1 MSTYTRTRLDGRFT
15 LDARIG
21 EGTFAEIYRATD
33 TQTGAVVAIKTLRA
47 EQADNRQ
54 AIALFQQEGEIGSSL
69 VHANIVRVL
78 SYGETSGTSFI
89 VMELVSGISLR
100 RRMRRAIPLSISESV
115 RLIRS
120 VLRGLDVIHR
130 AGYVH
135 RDIKPQN
142 ILLEADGTPKITD
155 FGITLRTGGI
165 RAPGDGTTLGTAA
178 YIAPEQAAGWEIGP
192 QADLYAV
199 GVVLY
204 EMLTGQVPFPGDDP
218 IEVMH
223 RHMYETPRDPRSFND
238 AISPALSAVVLR
250 ALAKEPEARFSSARE
265 MHDALEMLH
274 FDELPGRAPVRAAA
288 AAMRSANRREPVR
301 TERAPFL
308 TSFVGALMLAVLV
321 LILVLALVSSGVGA
335 DDSLHNTSQPTEP
348 TGIVIDQ
355 PAATPPE
362 SHEQAPIVQ
371 LPLTTPT
378 PSAAEQTPVNNSVGE
393 ATASATTTAAAMV
406 TPSPTPPPTP
416 NATSTP
422 QPTATPKPTETP
434 APEIAQAP
442 VRTNSAVSNKK
453 PGANNEGNSGRHP
466 QKKQKKDSAGTGGQ
480 STDNAQAEN
489 ASNAASQPVAQS
501 GNNAGSNQRSN
512 RGFGATQNVTN
523 APDSNQPPIVNDSS
537 GSTSSGQEANE
548 SDHHQKK
555 KGGG

>member
-1 MSTYTRTRLDGRFT
+1 MSTYTRARLDDRFA

-33 TQTGAVVAIKTLRA
+33 TQTGAVVAIKTLRP
-47 EQADNRQ
+47 EQSDNRQ
-54 AIALFQQEGEIGSSL
+54 AIALFHQEGEIGSSL
-69 VHANIVRVL
+69 VHPNIVRVL

-115 RLIRS
+115 RLIRA
-120 VLRGLDVIHR
+120 VLRGLDVIHM
-130 AGYVH
+130 AGYIH

-223 RHMYETPRDPRSFND
+223 RHMYETPRDPRALND

-250 ALAKEPEARFSSARE
+250 ALAKEPEARFASARE

-274 FDELPGRAPVRAAA
+274 FEELPGRAPVRAAA
-288 AAMRSANRREPVR
+288 TMMRPANRRRLYR
-301 TERAPFL
+301 TARAPFL

-348 TGIVIDQ
+348 AGIVVDR
-355 PAATPPE
+355 PATTPPE
-362 SHEQAPIVQ
+362 LHEQAPVVQ
-371 LPLTTPT
+371 LPRVTPT
-378 PSAAEQTPVNNSVGE
+378 PTDVEQTPVNNSVST
-393 ATASATTTAAAMV
+393 ATASATS
-406 TPSPTPPPTP
+406 TPSPTPS
-416 NATSTP
+416 ATSTP
-422 QPTATPKPTETP
+422 QPTATATATPKPTEPP
-434 APEIAQAP
+434 APQVAEAP
-442 VRTNSAVSNKK
+442 IQTDSASNKK
-453 PGANNEGNSGRHP
+453 PDANNDGNSGQNP
-466 QKKQKKDSAGTGGQ
+466 QQKQKKKSADSGSQ
-480 STDNAQAEN
+480 PNDNAQAGN
-489 ASNAASQPVAQS
+489 ASNAASQPVAES
-501 GNNAGSNQRSN
+501 DPNGNANQRKN

-523 APDSNQPPIVNDSS
+523 APDSSQPPVVNESNS
-537 GSTSSGQEANE
+537 NTSSGQDADE
-548 SDHHQKK
+548 SNPHRKK
-555 KGGG
+555 HGRSG

>member
-1 MSTYTRTRLDGRFT
+1 MSTYARTRLDDRFT

-33 TQTGAVVAIKTLRA
+33 TQTGSVVAVKTLRP

-54 AIALFQQEGEIGSSL
+54 AIALFHQEGEIGSSL

-78 SYGETSGTSFI
+78 SYGETFGTYFI

-100 RRMRRAIPLSISESV
+100 RKMRRAVPMSISESV

-120 VLRGLDVIHR
+120 VLRGLDAVHE

-192 QADLYAV
+192 QADLYAA

-223 RHMYETPRDPRSFND
+223 RHMFETPRDPRELND

-250 ALAKEPEARFSSARE
+250 ALAKEPEARFTSARE
-265 MHDALEMLH
+265 MHDALAMLH
-274 FDELPGRAPVRAAA
+274 FAELPGHALLRATTTMQRTAL
-288 AAMRSANRREPVR
+288 RRRPSR
-301 TERAPFL
+301 TARAPFL

-321 LILVLALVSSGVGA
+321 LIIALALVSSGVGA
-335 DDSLHNTSQPTEP
+335 DDSIQNPSQPTEAA
-348 TGIVIDQ
+348 GIVVDH
-355 PAATPPE
+355 PATTTPGP
-362 SHEQAPIVQ
+362 HEQAPVVQ
-371 LPLTTPT
+371 RPL
-378 PSAAEQTPVNNSVGE
+378 
-393 ATASATTTAAAMV
+393 V
-406 TPSPTPPPTP
+406 TPSPTETVQQPANNSAGAATASPTTTPSPTP
-416 NATSTP
+416 SPSATSTP
-422 QPTATPKPTETP
+422 QPTATPKPTEAP
-434 APEIAQAP
+434 APQVAQAP
-442 VRTNSAVSNKK
+442 VQTDSANADDNSGQHRKNKK
-453 PGANNEGNSGRHP
+453 
-466 QKKQKKDSAGTGGQ
+466 KKESADTGDQQAG
-480 STDNAQAEN
+480 NAQPED
-489 ASNAASQPVAQS
+489 ASKDAAQPVAES
-501 GNNAGSNQRSN
+501 SEDGNSDERNNW
-512 RGFGATQNVTN
+512 GFGATQNVTN
-523 APDSNQPPIVNDSS
+523 APDSSQPPIVTEPNS
-537 GSTSSGQEANE
+537 STSSGQDADE
-548 SDHHQKK
+548 SDQHKK
-555 KGGG
+555 KHDRG